1 MLRWTHLAAAVALGR
16 ACNYPFLMNNSY
28 GCARDPCAALDAV
41 ACAAEATCDMSSVG
55 CATACAALNS
65 SQCGG
70 LAANYTLYYSTFNMD
85 DITYGP
91 LKCSQETV
99 VSDDYMSYWY
109 ECSGNGTAGGGASGQ
124 KDDDGGVS
132 SYPGLDDDAAVDP
145 MTAAMSPSDPS
156 TYALVL
162 SFVLGLVVAA
172 ATWYKVLSRCCKGQE
187 KAPWTAAET
196 SNRLREPL
204 ARAASVRVARHH
216 PALRGFG
223 ALKRLAAVLI
233 VLAGKLVGY
242 VAGLLAGAGV
252 LGTMGVAGLPKF
264 SMEAPGTAK
273 ILAAL
278 AALKLVLK
286 RYASMLAPKA
296 AFSVHLLDEEGKP
309 VTIGEDKEGNP
320 VTLAPVWSVEAKASA
335 AWRLPGLREKR
346 PVALDFGA
354 GEMRPG
360 LEPGA
365 PELQFRLG
373 DRLEC
378 WCCCFP
384 YFTRTPAELKLG
396 DATAAVGQPARCC
409 LAPPRWF
416 SVYCLYPCS
425 FFRPDKCSL
434 GGLLSGERTSIKLA
448 NNDKA
453 LLKKKVRD
461 TINAAKAAVVAIFA
475 PVRILVDK
483 WKAKAAAA
491 KVAVEGAARAA
502 AGAKK
507 DEAPAPAPASK
518 VPTFSLNFGADGACA
533 LPTPV
538 AVIPGIDL
546 GKELMDAIGGFKEVQ
561 QLQKVHADATE
572 GAGKLEAGLGA
583 AAAAAD
589 DKLEL
594 AAATAQKEA
603 QELAARAQK
612 AAADANGAGDAA
624 GDAEEGGGSALREKA
639 EALRAQALA
648 AKEKAEKLK
657 GEADGWKAT
666 YGQAKDELYKQRIY
680 EEVFRVE
687 ASFDAGLD
695 AETRLEALAAAI
707 LAHFKCV
714 DETTLQLMGGIS
726 ALSRP

>member
-1 MLRWTHLAAAVALGR
+1 MLLRWTHLAAAVALGH

-65 SQCGG
+65 SQCMG
-70 LAANYTLYYSTFNMD
+70 LAANHTLYYKTFNTD

-109 ECSGNGTAGGGASGQ
+109 ECSGNGTAGGGASGSG
-124 KDDDGGVS
+124 DDDIS
-132 SYPGLDDDAAVDP
+132 SSLGLDDDAAVDP

-156 TYALVL
+156 TYALVIG
-162 SFVLGLVVAA
+162 FVLGLVVAA
-172 ATWYKVLSRCCKGQE
+172 ATWYKVLSRCCKGQD

-233 VLAGKLVGY
+233 VLVGKLMGY
-242 VAGLLAGAGV
+242 VAGLLAGVGV
-252 LGTMGVAGLPKF
+252 LGTVGVPGLPKF
-264 SMEAPGTAK
+264 SMEEPGTAK

-278 AALKLVLK
+278 VALKFVLK

-296 AFSVHLLDEEGKP
+296 AFSVHLLDKEGKP
-309 VTIGEDKEGNP
+309 VKIGEDKEGNP

-360 LEPGA
+360 LKPGA

-373 DRLEC
+373 DRLKC

-384 YFTRTPAELKLG
+384 YFKRTPAELKLG

-409 LAPPRWF
+409 LAPPRWC

-483 WKAKAAAA
+483 WKAKAEAA
-491 KVAVEGAARAA
+491 KVAVEGAAKAA

-657 GEADGWKAT
+657 SEADGWKAT

-714 DETTLQLMGGIS
+714 DETTLQLMGGIP